1 MIEGPKLTLGGR
13 DFIVPPANLK
23 AIRAHSASRNNADAT
38 AQDKIDANVAF
49 ILTTLQRNYP
59 DLTED
64 FLLDH
69 LDARNQLDVM
79 AKIQEA
85 AGFVKAEPAGES
97 KAEVA
102 Q

>member
-1 MIEGPKLTLGGR
+1 MIDGPKLTLGDR
-13 DFIVPPANLK
+13 EFIVPPANLK
-23 AIRAHSASRNNADAT
+23 AIRAHMASRSNADAT
-38 AQDKIDANVAF
+38 AEDKINANVAF

-69 LDARNQLDVM
+69 LDTRNQLDVM
-79 AKIQEA
+79 AKIQDA
-85 AGFVKAEPAGES
+85 AGFTKADPSGEQE
-97 KAEVA
+97 AEIA

>member
-1 MIEGPKLTLGGR
+1 MIDGPKLTLGGR
-13 DFIVPPANLK
+13 EFVVPPANLK
-23 AIRAHSASRNNADAT
+23 AIRAHMASRSADSSP
-38 AQDKIDANVAF
+38 QEKIDANVTF

-69 LDARNQLDVM
+69 LDTRNQLAVM

-85 AGFVKAEPAGES
+85 AGFTKAEPAGEQT
-97 KAEVA
+97 AEVA

>member
-1 MIEGPKLTLGGR
+1 MIDGPKLSLGGR

-23 AIRAHSASRNNADAT
+23 AIRAHMTSRTNAAAT
-38 AQDKIDANVAF
+38 AEDKINANVAF

-59 DLTED
+59 ELTED

-85 AGFVKAEPAGES
+85 AGFTKAEPSGETQ
-97 KAEVA
+97 AEA
-102 Q
+102 AS

>member
-1 MIEGPKLTLGGR
+1 MIDGPKLTLGDR
-13 DFIVPPANLK
+13 EFIVPPANLK
-23 AIRAHSASRNNADAT
+23 AIRAHMASRANTEAT
-38 AQDKIDANVAF
+38 SQEKIDANVAF

-59 DLTED
+59 ELTED

-85 AGFVKAEPAGES
+85 AGFTKAEPAGEV
-97 KAEVA
+97 KAESV